1 MSDDLSGFSMMELFR
16 TEAESQTAILSEG
29 LLTVETSDGSSAVF
43 EPLMRAA
50 HSLKGAARIVGVN
63 AAVRIA
69 HAMEDCLVAAQHGKV
84 AILPHH
90 IDILLRAVDL
100 LSQTALVAEDQLN
113 EWETAHEASIA
124 GMETELAAILSG
136 EAAPTPP
143 VAEPQVAPTP
153 VSEPLTTKPQAVSDD
168 LSGFSMMEL
177 FRTEAESQT
186 AILSEGLLAV
196 ETSDGSSAIFEPL
209 MRAAHSLK
217 GAARIVGVNAAVRIA
232 HAMEDCLVAAQHD
245 QVTILSHHIDIL
257 LRAVDLLNQTALVA
271 EDQLNEW
278 ETAHEASIAGMEAE
292 LASILSGE
300 ALPTAEPQ
308 VTLAPASEPLATKP
322 QAVSDDL
329 SGFSMMELF
338 RTEAE
343 SQTAIL
349 SEGLLTVETSDG
361 SSAVFEPLMRAA
373 HSLKGAARIVGVN
386 AAVRIAHAMED
397 CLVAAQH
404 GKVAI
409 LPHHI
414 DILLRAVDLLSQ
426 TALVAE
432 DQLNEWETAH
442 EASIAGM
449 EAELAAILSG
459 QGAPP
464 PLPVAAVAPPPV
476 AAAPQV
482 AAPPVP
488 PAKAPVTPAKPAASP
503 KPKSESRAT
512 AERTP
517 PAAPEQAERVVRVT
531 AESLTRLMGLAGES
545 LVQTRQLRPFV
556 TSLLTLKGRQ
566 TALLETI
573 QTLEDRRES
582 GRGLDPAVLAEVLAK
597 AKAQANE
604 CLQGL
609 GKKMEEFE
617 EIARRSEDLSGR
629 LHHEVLTSR
638 MRPMADGVRGF
649 PRMVRDVARQL
660 GKSVRFE
667 VLGET
672 TGVDR
677 DILDKLEAPLNHLIR
692 NALDH
697 AIELPDQRLAAGKNQ
712 TGTIR
717 MEARHRAG
725 MLQITLTDDGQ
736 GIDPERLRVKVVE
749 RGLVGARMAEQLTE
763 AELLEFLF
771 LPGFSTK
778 DAVTELSGRGVGLDV
793 VQNMVKAVGGIV
805 RVSSQVGKGTRFS
818 LQLPITMSVIRALL
832 VRIAGEPYAF
842 PLNRIDRILRVPRS
856 DVQILEGRQHFSMD
870 DQPVGLVE
878 ATQVLNF
885 PPVESADDFLSVVVA
900 SDRSHR
906 FGVVVDEFLGERDLE
921 VRPLDARL
929 GRVPNINSASVLE
942 DGWPVLII
950 DVEDMVRSI
959 DNLLGGR
966 RLNRVAEAAEQSSRR
981 GPKRILVVDDS
992 ITVRELERQLLES
1005 RGYVV
1010 EVAVDGVDGWNTVR
1024 GGDYHLVISDVDMP
1038 RMDGIQLVQHIKSDA
1053 RLKGIPVV
1061 IVSYKDREED
1071 RMRGLD
1077 AGANCY
1083 LTKSSF
1089 HDRTFLDTVVDLI
1102 GEAVE

>member
-1 MSDDLSGFSMMELFR
+1 
-16 TEAESQTAILSEG
+16 
-29 LLTVETSDGSSAVF
+29 
-43 EPLMRAA
+43 
-50 HSLKGAARIVGVN
+50 
-63 AAVRIA
+63 
-69 HAMEDCLVAAQHGKV
+69 
-84 AILPHH
+84 
-90 IDILLRAVDL
+90 
-100 LSQTALVAEDQLN
+100 
-113 EWETAHEASIA
+113 
-124 GMETELAAILSG
+124 
-136 EAAPTPP
+136 
-143 VAEPQVAPTP
+143 
-153 VSEPLTTKPQAVSDD
+153 
-168 LSGFSMMEL
+168 MMEL